1 MTCRIQGVFGAM
13 NCARLIVSL
22 AILISSGQVIAS
34 NNPFD
39 RAVQVTAG
47 HDVNWQFGEQTA
59 TKSAKGSDGTWY
71 HLFYD
76 GLRLRLRLTGSAE
89 DSQYGARQFEDFAVN
104 DVRIDGK
111 RLDVFQWCLNN
122 QDKHSRYLQQ
132 GLTVRKEV
140 CQNLGEQG
148 TFVMRLTKDTIAA
161 LENGS
166 SIEYELKPYRT
177 TVNVKF
183 SIADFALVG
192 AEFSRQQEAKLAAIR
207 AQEQR
212 AIEEAKAKAKAAA
225 LLAAPPAVV
234 AAPKPRPKPKCRIS
248 PPEGYADIEPIAYD
262 CDNVAAR
269 INAQASVDL
278 KVEEASLQRKKA
290 AAEAERKR
298 KAAEA
303 ARLAREEA
311 LRQEQ
316 AALEASAAIQA
327 ELSSDIMKKML
338 AVCEKNWAEGEH
350 RCYCQ
355 KYIEHAPAE
364 IRANSECD

>member
-1 MTCRIQGVFGAM
+1 MTCRLQGVFGAM
-13 NCARLIVSL
+13 NCARLFICL
-22 AILISSGQVIAS
+22 AILITSGQGIAE
-34 NNPFD
+34 NNPFSK
-39 RAVQVTAG
+39 AIQVTAG
-47 HDVNWQFGEQTA
+47 HDVDWQFGEQTA
-59 TKSAKGSDGTWY
+59 TKSVKGRDGTWY

-89 DSQYGARQFEDFAVN
+89 DSQYGARQFEGFSVY
-104 DVRIDGK
+104 DVRIEGK

-122 QDKHSRYLQQ
+122 QNKHSRYLEQ

-148 TFVMRLTKDTIAA
+148 TFMMRLTKDTIGA

-177 TVNVKF
+177 TVKVKF
-183 SIADFALVG
+183 SIADFDSVNS
-192 AEFSRQQEAKLAAIR
+192 EFKRQQDEKLAAIR

-225 LLAAPPAVV
+225 ALAAPPVAV
-234 AAPKPRPKPKCRIS
+234 APKPKAKTKCKLN
-248 PPEGYADIEPIAYD
+248 PPEGFSEIEPIAYD

-269 INAQASVDL
+269 INAQASIDL
-278 KVEEASLQRKKA
+278 KVEEAQQQRAQA

-298 KAAEA
+298 KAEEA

-311 LRQEQ
+311 LLKEQ
-316 AALEASAAIQA
+316 QALEASAAVQA
-327 ELSSDIMKKML
+327 ELSSDITKKML
-338 AVCEKNWAEGEH
+338 AVCEKNWAEGNH

-355 KYIEHAPAE
+355 KYIEYAPAS
-364 IRANSECD
+364 IKANSECN